1 VAAVGIGRSP
11 VGTVRHP
18 WTASAT
24 CPAAANSGK
33 TALVILEREVDCGR
47 IYQRLR
53 RRLMATLRSLDGHE
67 LGTVVPATPAWSVHD
82 AVAHVVG
89 IASDLNA
96 QRFDVIDPDAWTA
109 RQVSERRHAALEDL
123 DREWEREA
131 PTFEEGLRLMGYEIG
146 SHYVGD
152 LLHHASDIHHALGL
166 ARIDDDEALAV
177 GLDFYLDSCHNDLAA
192 KDAGALSVHTTDL
205 PEERWTLGAGSEV
218 AALQASRYE
227 LFRALGGRRS
237 ERQSRAMNWTGDVD
251 AIVAILSRYPL
262 PARDLVELP

>member
-1 VAAVGIGRSP
+1 
-11 VGTVRHP
+11 
-18 WTASAT
+18 
-24 CPAAANSGK
+24 
-33 TALVILEREVDCGR
+33 
-47 IYQRLR
+47 
-53 RRLMATLRSLDGHE
+53 MATLRSLDGHE
-67 LGTVVPATPAWSVHD
+67 LGTVVPATPAWSVRD

-109 RQVSERRHAALEDL
+109 RQVSERRHAALDDL
-123 DREWEREA
+123 GHEWEREA

-177 GLDFYLDSCHNDLAA
+177 GLEFYLDSCHNDLAA
-192 KDAGALSVHTTDL
+192 QGAGALGVHPTDP

-218 AALQASRYE
+218 ATLQAARFE
-227 LFRALGGRRS
+227 LFRALGGRRT
-237 ERQSRAMNWTGDVD
+237 ERQIRAMDWTGDVD
-251 AIVAILSRYPL
+251 AIVGVLSRYPL
-262 PARDLVELP
+262 PARDLVEAP